1 MGAGACG
8 CDRKDG
14 VFMNLWLRLNY
25 VKRKLDEAILN
36 GKREDILYW
45 QGYRDG
51 VLAALRKAEL
61 KEDLSDG
68 ALE

>member
-1 MGAGACG
+1 
-8 CDRKDG
+8 
-14 VFMNLWLRLNY
+14 MNLWLRLNY